1 MSSILRLLRFEHFSE
16 QDLKKQKQYG
26 KISTYDAGG
35 DLEARWYI
43 YFSFRNPET
52 GKLERQPN
60 IYLNFADFDSIR
72 ARRKAIRIAIENLA
86 NILQN
91 GFNPYEDISEEKIQ
105 VKNSKVI
112 NLNKTV
118 VEAIKIALTI
128 AERTLAETSYPD
140 HKSRVTQFQQY
151 LIDEGFEDTPMSQID
166 VITIVDFLNEVLERS
181 SARNRNNTR
190 TALHSLYKTLKSN
203 FIVPE
208 NLVEEINILKSNPTK
223 NKTFTTDQEEKILS
237 VLQEKDPLLDLFV
250 KFICINFLRPIEV
263 VRLTVRDISI
273 KDRVLRVKAKNQS
286 VKVKI
291 IPELLLNDLPDFS
304 KYKLDDYLFTPT
316 GPGQS
321 DTTEINRRS
330 YFSERFKTV
339 KDSLGLGKEYG
350 LYSFRHTFITKLYRE
365 LRKDYPPFEAK
376 SRLMLITGHTSMK
389 ALDSYLR
396 DIDAELPEDYSAMLK
411 KKKPLN

>member
-1 MSSILRLLRFEHFSE
+1 MSSILRLLRLEHFSE
-16 QDLKKQKQYG
+16 QDLKKPKQYG

-35 DLEARWYI
+35 NLEARWYI

-60 IYLNFADFDSIR
+60 IYLNFSDFDSIR
-72 ARRKAIRIAIENLA
+72 ARRKAIRIAVENLA
-86 NILQN
+86 EILQN
-91 GFNPYEDISEEKIQ
+91 GFNPYEDTSEDKIQ
-105 VKNSKVI
+105 VKNSRVI

-128 AERTLAETSYPD
+128 AERTLAATSYPD
-140 HKSRVTQFQQY
+140 HKSRVLQFKQY
-151 LIDEGFEDTPMSQID
+151 LIDEGFEDTPISQID
-166 VITIVDFLNEVLERS
+166 IITVVDFLNEILDRS

-190 TALHSLYKTLKSN
+190 TVLHSLYKTLKSN

-223 NKTFTTDQEEKILS
+223 NKTFTTDQEEKILT

-304 KYKLDDYLFTPT
+304 KYNLDDYLFTPT
-316 GPGQS
+316 GPGPS
-321 DTTEINRRS
+321 ETIEINRRS
-330 YFSERFKTV
+330 YFSDRFKTV
-339 KDSLGLGKEYG
+339 KDGLGLGKEYG

-396 DIDAELPEDYSAMLK
+396 DVDAELPEDYSAMLK
-411 KKKPLN
+411 KKKRE